1 MVQLTER
8 RKADR
13 IKMANLLKEAVEQHG
28 ATCKIE
34 DWAVKFNTPSRRIM
48 CHVVAPGG
56 AEISVSFDG
65 DTSQP
70 DTFVATW
77 NTRGKLWIN
86 PAMGPVNPH
95 HFSKLNRVAMGFDHL
110 LMVLTCDIDDFA
122 DGKGYLTEDHPK
134 IQAMKASYEERGW
147 PWYPDDEEE

>member
-13 IKMANLLKEAVEQHG
+13 IKMANLLKEAVEDAG
-28 ATCKIE
+28 ATCEIE

-48 CHVVAPGG
+48 CKIEAPGG
-56 AEISVSFDG
+56 ANIWVSFDG

-95 HFSKLNRVAMGFDHL
+95 HFSKLNRVALGFDNL
-110 LMVLTCDIDDFA
+110 LDILLDDIDDFA
-122 DGKGYLTEDHPK
+122 NGNGYITEDHPK

-147 PWYPDDEEE
+147 SWYPEEEEE